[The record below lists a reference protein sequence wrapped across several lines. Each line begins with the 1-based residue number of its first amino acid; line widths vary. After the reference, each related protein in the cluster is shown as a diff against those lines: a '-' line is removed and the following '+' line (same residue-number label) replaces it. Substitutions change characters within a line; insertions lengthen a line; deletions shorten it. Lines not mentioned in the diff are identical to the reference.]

1 MKIDEWLNFF
11 KLHKRKKIFSLSDLS
26 QLTEE
31 DKSLLAVQLNRL
43 VKTGILKRVAYG
55 WYGNPFAPPSLEEIA
70 MVLRYP
76 SYLSMEYALS
86 KHGILSQMVYTLT
99 LVTTKL
105 PYTYRTERAVYEYHQ
120 ISKKL
125 FWGYKKEEMV
135 QIAEPEKALLDFIY
149 IRYAKNKGLDIERI
163 ESLINDMDIKELNS
177 KKLHMYSKKFPP
189 NTGKVLR
196 ILKM

>member
-11 KLHKRKKIFSLSDLS
+11 KIHKRKKIFSLSDLF

-31 DKSLLAVQLNRL
+31 DKSFLAVQLNRL
-43 VKTGILKRVAYG
+43 VKAGVIKRIAYG
-55 WYGNPFAPPSLEEIA
+55 WYENPFAPPSQEEVA
-70 MVLRYP
+70 MVLRHP

-86 KHGILSQMVYTLT
+86 KHGILSQTVYTFT

-149 IRYAKNKGLDIERI
+149 IRYAKNRDLNIERI
-163 ESLINDMDIKELNS
+163 ESLINDMDIKELDS

-189 NTGKVLR
+189 KTRKVLR
-196 ILKM
+196 SLKM